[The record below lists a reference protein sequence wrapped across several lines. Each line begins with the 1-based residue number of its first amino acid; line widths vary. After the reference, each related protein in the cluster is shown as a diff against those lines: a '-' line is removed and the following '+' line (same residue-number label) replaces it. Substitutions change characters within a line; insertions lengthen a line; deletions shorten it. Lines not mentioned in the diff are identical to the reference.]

1 MESVIDW
8 IGKATEPNTPCAGEE
23 RALEAL
29 DPYCRK
35 VAEVLSDAFLDELL
49 SALARL
55 QDCYTGEAFRR
66 GFCLGDRPFQPH
78 IEHRLHVLHHI
89 HVLIVQRIHVER
101 LRVLSDNL
109 QSFSPTFHTS
119 ALSYCAAISRC
130 GGFT

>member
-35 VAEVLSDAFLDELL
+35 VAEVLSDAFLDELM
-49 SALARL
+49 STLARL

-66 GFCLGDRPFQPH
+66 GFRLGAALMEELGREVCL
-78 IEHRLHVLHHI
+78 
-89 HVLIVQRIHVER
+89 
-101 LRVLSDNL
+101 
-109 QSFSPTFHTS
+109 T
-119 ALSYCAAISRC
+119 
-130 GGFT
+130 GG